1 MNETKERPS
10 MLPIFDIHGV
20 CFRCFVSDAGM
31 RYVWRSIPNA
41 DSDIPEAGSTALAVG
56 RIGATTWARSG
67 GKIVGRDYATIRD
80 AMVAAIA
87 ARRQMRSAA

>member
-1 MNETKERPS
+1 MSETKERPS
-10 MLPIFDIHGV
+10 TLPIFDIDSV
-20 CFRCFVSDAGM
+20 CFRCFISDGGM
-31 RYVWRSIPNA
+31 RYVWRSIPDA
-41 DSDIPEAGSTALAVG
+41 DSETPETGSTALAVG

-67 GKIVGRDYATIRD
+67 GKIVGRDFATIRD